1 MIKTNQVN
9 IFKYKTSKE
18 IAAIII
24 QGCFKNFSENTFSYY
39 YFCNMIAET
48 VTLYYKGKQLT
59 KQQADE
65 INIHISNMI
74 QDLILK
80 NHKDFKEG

>member
-1 MIKTNQVN
+1 MIKSQLN
-9 IFKYKTSKE
+9 IFKDKTSKE
-18 IAAIII
+18 MAAIII
-24 QGCFKNFSENTFSYY
+24 QGCFRNFTEDSFSFY
-39 YFCNMIAET
+39 YFCNMEAET

-74 QDLILK
+74 QELIIT
-80 NHKDFKEG
+80 NYKDF

>member
-1 MIKTNQVN
+1 MKKNKSNPVKLFKGKTN
-9 IFKYKTSKE
+9 KE
-18 IAAIII
+18 IAAIMI
-24 QGCFKNFSENTFSYY
+24 QGCFKNFTENTFSYY

-74 QDLILK
+74 QELIIT
-80 NHKDFKEG
+80 NHKDF